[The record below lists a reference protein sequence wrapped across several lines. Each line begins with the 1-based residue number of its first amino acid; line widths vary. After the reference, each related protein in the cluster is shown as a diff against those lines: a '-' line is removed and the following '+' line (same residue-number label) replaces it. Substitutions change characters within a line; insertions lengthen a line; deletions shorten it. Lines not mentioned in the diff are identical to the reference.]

1 MGRKNVVK
9 SFDMVVSGDM
19 SGNITSSTTD
29 VINLDKASIYISWS
43 GSSPV
48 GTLTVEATNSD
59 PVDSNSVWRE
69 LDFGS
74 AISVSGNTGDH
85 DLIFTELPFRAIR
98 LVYTFSSGTGTLDA
112 TISAKTTGA

>member
-9 SFDMVVSGDM
+9 SFDMIDSADM

-43 GSSPV
+43 GTSPV
-48 GTLTVEATNSD
+48 GTIVVEATNSD
-59 PVDSNSVWRE
+59 PVDSQSVWRE
-69 LDFGS
+69 VNMG
-74 AISVSGNTGDH
+74 ATISVSGNSGSH

-98 LVYTFSSGTGTLDA
+98 LVYTATSGSGDLDA